1 MKMIFGI
8 SSALVGAALFSG
20 TPATAQSRAD
30 ADRVMQDYAR
40 CVVNG
45 NPAEARGLIALSPET
60 KEAESAV
67 KAMASGRDGCLRTNG
82 GSQLRMQTPALRAA
96 IARQLYLRD
105 VPASPADRV
114 ADTSIP
120 FTGSG
125 NAQLV
130 SYDVARCAATRD
142 PVAAD
147 MLIRA
152 DVRSDAEKT
161 ALQRLM
167 PIISGCTPAG
177 ARLGF
182 NRDTLRGHLAEALL
196 AARATGA

>member
-1 MKMIFGI
+1 MKMILGI
-8 SSALVGAALFSG
+8 SGALVGAALFSAI
-20 TPATAQSRAD
+20 PAAAQNRGD

-60 KEAESAV
+60 KEAKTAV

-96 IARQLYLRD
+96 IARQIYLRD
-105 VPASPADRV
+105 VPASPADRA
-114 ADTSIP
+114 ADTSLP

-130 SYDVARCAATRD
+130 SHDVARCAATRD

-167 PIISGCTPAG
+167 PVISGCTPTG

-196 AARATGA
+196 AARSPGA

>member
-1 MKMIFGI
+1 MSKFLMFAGVTV
-8 SSALVGAALFSG
+8 SALAVVSS
-20 TPATAQSRAD
+20 PAVAQKRSD
-30 ADRVMQDYAR
+30 ADRVMQTYAQ

-45 NPAEARGLIALSPET
+45 RPAEARRILTLSPET
-60 KEAESAV
+60 KEADDAV
-67 KAMASGRDGCLRTNG
+67 LALSDGRAGCLRTNA

-105 VPASPADRV
+105 VTVPPAETTVNASA
-114 ADTSIP
+114 P

-125 NAQLV
+125 KAQLV
-130 SYDVARCAATRD
+130 SQDVARCAATRD
-142 PVAAD
+142 AVAAD

-152 DVRSDAEKT
+152 EVRSDAEKT

-167 PIISGCTPAG
+167 PVISSCTPTG

>member
-1 MKMIFGI
+1 MKTALGI
-8 SSALVGAALFSG
+8 SGALVGAALLSV
-20 TPATAQSRAD
+20 TPAIAQSRGD
-30 ADRVMQDYAR
+30 ADRVMQDYAK

-45 NPAEARGLIALSPET
+45 NPAEARGLMALSPET
-60 KEAESAV
+60 KEADSAV
-67 KAMASGRDGCLRTNG
+67 KAMASGRHGCLRTNG
-82 GSQLRMQTPALRAA
+82 GSQLRMQPPALRAA

-105 VPASPADRV
+105 VPTPPADR
-114 ADTSIP
+114 AAEPSIP

-130 SYDVARCAATRD
+130 SQDVARCAATRD

-152 DVRSDAEKT
+152 DVRSDAEKA

-167 PIISGCTPAG
+167 PVISGCTPTG

-196 AARATGA
+196 SARATGA

>member
-1 MKMIFGI
+1 MNKFVMIASMAASVLAL
-8 SSALVGAALFSG
+8 SSS
-20 TPATAQSRAD
+20 PAVAQKRSD
-30 ADRVMQDYAR
+30 ADRVMQTYAQ
-40 CVVNG
+40 CVVKG
-45 NPAEARGLIALSPET
+45 RPAEARRILTLSPET
-60 KEAESAV
+60 KEADDAV
-67 KAMASGRDGCLRTNG
+67 LAISDGRQGCLRTNA
-82 GSQLRMQTPALRAA
+82 GSKLRMQTPALRDA

-105 VPASPADRV
+105 VTVPPAESV
-114 ADTSIP
+114 VNTSAP

-125 NAQLV
+125 KAQLV
-130 SYDVARCAATRD
+130 SQDVARCAATRD
-142 PVAAD
+142 AVAAD

-152 DVRSDAEKT
+152 DVRSDVEKT

-167 PIISGCTPAG
+167 PVISSCTPTG